1 MTMRDDDDGILER
14 LRELPQP
21 EFDRLYA
28 ERVRRTAQ
36 TVLARE
42 RRLAL
47 RPFARRV
54 ERLWSGVVEP
64 ALVAGTVGVYLVWAI
79 RAAEALYR

>member
-1 MTMRDDDDGILER
+1 MTTHDDDGILER

-21 EFDRLYA
+21 ELDRLHA
-28 ERVRRTAQ
+28 ERVRRAAQ
-36 TVLARE
+36 AVLARE
-42 RRLAL
+42 RRLVE
-47 RPFARRV
+47 RPLVRRV

-64 ALVAGTVGVYLVWAI
+64 ALVAGTVGAYLFWAI

>member
-1 MTMRDDDDGILER
+1 MTTHDDDGTLER

-21 EFDRLYA
+21 DFDRLYA

-36 TVLARE
+36 AVLARE

-47 RPFARRV
+47 RPFARRA
-54 ERLWSGVVEP
+54 ERVWSGVVEP
-64 ALVAGTVGVYLVWAI
+64 ALVAGTVGAYLFWAL

>member
-1 MTMRDDDDGILER
+1 MTTRDDDGILEH

-21 EFDRLYA
+21 ELDRLYA

-42 RRLAL
+42 RRLAR
-47 RPFARRV
+47 RPVVRRL
-54 ERLWSGVVEP
+54 ERLFTGVVEP

>member
-1 MTMRDDDDGILER
+1 MTARDDDDGILER
-14 LRELPQP
+14 LRQLPQP
-21 EFDRLYA
+21 ELDRLHA
-28 ERVRRTAQ
+28 ERVRRVGQ

-42 RRLAL
+42 RRLAA
-47 RPFARRV
+47 RPVVRRL
-54 ERLWSGVVEP
+54 EHLFTGVVEP

>member
-1 MTMRDDDDGILER
+1 MTTHDDDETLAR

-21 EFDRLYA
+21 ELDRLFA
-28 ERVRRTAQ
+28 ERARRTAQ
-36 TVLARE
+36 AVLARE
-42 RRLAL
+42 RRLVA
-47 RPFARRV
+47 RPVARRA

-64 ALVAGTVGVYLVWAI
+64 ALVAGTVGAYLFWAI

>member
-1 MTMRDDDDGILER
+1 MPRRNGS
-14 LRELPQP
+14 LR
-21 EFDRLYA
+21 RA
-28 ERVRRTAQ
+28 GRTAKSPA
-36 TVLARE
+36 ARE

-47 RPFARRV
+47 RPCARRV

-64 ALVAGTVGVYLVWAI
+64 ALVAGTVGVYLIWAI

>member
-1 MTMRDDDDGILER
+1 MTTRDDDGILAR
-14 LRELPQP
+14 LRELPTP
-21 EFDRLYA
+21 TPDELRA

-36 TVLARE
+36 AVLARE
-42 RRLAL
+42 RRLVE
-47 RPFARRV
+47 RPAVRRL

>member
-1 MTMRDDDDGILER
+1 MTLRDDDDGILER

-21 EFDRLYA
+21 ELDRLHA

-36 TVLARE
+36 AVLARE
-42 RRLAL
+42 RRLVE
-47 RPFARRV
+47 RPVARRL